1 MSLKTTLHI
10 TNGSSLTER
19 LKVLQLNGEFLTWH
33 EMLCEGPTILN
44 IDSDE
49 FINTRETFLGQF
61 YNLEYKRNEF
71 KSELNKLNHLE
82 QYDEIILWFEYD
94 LFCHINLIAVV
105 SLLLQKGVGIPI
117 KLVCSGRI
125 NGEKGLKG
133 LPELNSHQLKKHYK
147 ERITL
152 KQSDLELAQKCWGIY
167 NSENHNDFKPL
178 IVTSSSFE
186 YLTNC
191 LKAHLKR
198 FPDTRSGLG
207 TLEFNILKLIKTNN
221 IKSLH
226 HLLGYALNYQGY
238 YGFGDIQLK
247 RLMERLSDFYTVY
260 DDKVV
265 VNREGDLV
273 LLHLKNVHDEIENNM
288 SYGGV
293 LKYDYVFNKKENKLF
308 KTV

>member
-1 MSLKTTLHI
+1 MSKNTLHI

-19 LKVLQLNGEFLTWH
+19 LKVLQFKGEFLTWH
-33 EMLCEGPTILN
+33 EMLCEGPTTLN
-44 IDSDE
+44 IDSEE
-49 FINTRETFLGQF
+49 FINTREAFLGEF
-61 YNLEYKRNEF
+61 YNIEYKRDEL
-71 KSELNKLNHLE
+71 KSELDKFNHLE
-82 QYDEIILWFEYD
+82 NYDEIILWFEYD
-94 LFCHINLIAVV
+94 LFCHINLIAVI
-105 SLLLQKGVGIPI
+105 SLLLQKNVKTPL

-125 NGEKGLKG
+125 DGEKGLKG
-133 LPELNSHQLKKHYK
+133 LPELKSFQLKKHYK
-147 ERITL
+147 NRITL
-152 KQSDLELAQKCWGIY
+152 KDSDLKLAKTCWDIY
-167 NSENHNDFKPL
+167 NSDNHNDFKPL

-207 TLEFNILKLIKTNN
+207 TLEFNILKLIKNNN

-238 YGFGDIQLK
+238 YGFGDIQLQRLIK
-247 RLMERLSDFYTVY
+247 RLEPFYTVY

-265 VNREGDLV
+265 LNREGDLV
-273 LLHLKNVHDEIENNM
+273 ILHLKNIHDEIQNNM
-288 SYGGV
+288 CYGGA
-293 LKYDYVFNKKENKLF
+293 LKYDFVFNKKENKLF